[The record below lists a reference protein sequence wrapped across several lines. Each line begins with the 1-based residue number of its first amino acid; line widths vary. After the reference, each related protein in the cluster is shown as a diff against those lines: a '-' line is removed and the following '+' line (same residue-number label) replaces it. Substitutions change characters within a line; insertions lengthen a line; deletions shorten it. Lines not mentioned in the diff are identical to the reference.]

1 MKRYLAD
8 VLVVVRLGFAVAL
21 IVMAFAGG
29 AVEAGFVAFVLGELT
44 DAFDGTCASR
54 WPFPAGRV
62 PWWRKYASRYDMFAD
77 VLLGIGMAL
86 FFIFQVNFVAGWII
100 CGGYAGLAFVMDL
113 IIYGKLLGHPDD
125 FEKWALMGRNFRLAK
140 FLVLARRRLYVVLIG
155 VIAVWTLYASGWPL
169 VVKVVITVLSAG
181 VAGWLWGFLAQ
192 RRKNIS
198 RDAVDIEK
206 KLAK

>member
-8 VLVVVRLGFAVAL
+8 VLVVVRLGLAVVL
-21 IVMAFAGG
+21 IVMAFCGG

-54 WPFPAGRV
+54 WPFPAHRS
-62 PWWRKYASRYDMFAD
+62 PWWRKYASKYDMYAD
-77 VLLGIGMAL
+77 MLLGIGMAL
-86 FFIFQVNFVAGWII
+86 FFIFRVNFVAGWII

-125 FEKWALMGRNFRLAK
+125 FEKWALMWRNFRLAK

-155 VIAVWTLYASGWPL
+155 VIAIWTLYASGWPL
-169 VVKVVITVLSAG
+169 VVKVVITVLGAG
-181 VAGWLWGFLAQ
+181 VVVWLWFFLAQ